1 MQFVLINMSF
11 DIEIFTVEFVKLAD
25 GYHEFNFE
33 IDKTFF
39 EYYENSDLVDAHLK
53 VEMDINKTGN
63 MMIADIFTH
72 GNFILPCD
80 RCLTELSIP
89 VEADFKLIYHL
100 NSEHITKTE
109 VINDLDTDIVYL
121 SPLEYKVNV
130 AQAIYESSLMDI
142 PMIKTCDDF
151 NDNSCDQIM
160 LVKINGTSDKSADKP
175 VDPRWEKL
183 KNIFN
188 NEE

>member
-1 MQFVLINMSF
+1 MSF

-25 GYHEFNFE
+25 GHHEFDYE

-39 EYYENSDLVDAHLK
+39 EYYENHDIVDAHLK
-53 VEMDINKTGN
+53 VEMDIHKTGN
-63 MMIADIFTH
+63 MMIADIFTQ
-72 GNFILPCD
+72 GIFKLPCD
-80 RCLTELSIP
+80 RCLTELSLP
-89 VEADFKLIYHL
+89 VEAEFKLIYHL
-100 NSEHITKTE
+100 NADHITEIE
-109 VINDLDTDIVYL
+109 VINDLDSDVVYL
-121 SPLEYKVNV
+121 TPQEFKINI

-151 NDNSCDQIM
+151 SENSCDQFM
-160 LVKINGTSDKSADKP
+160 LDKLNGTSSESTHVQ